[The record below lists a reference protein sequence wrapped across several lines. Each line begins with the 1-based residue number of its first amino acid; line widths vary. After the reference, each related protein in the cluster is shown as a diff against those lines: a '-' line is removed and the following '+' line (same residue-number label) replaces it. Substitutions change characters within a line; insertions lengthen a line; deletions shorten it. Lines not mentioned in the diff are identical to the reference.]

1 LLFQATRLPLR
12 RIFIL
17 QRRRNGAGRKIH
29 MYVVLE
35 KIAEIISVMAVP
47 AAMIAMLAWG
57 FAFGSW

>member
-1 LLFQATRLPLR
+1 
-12 RIFIL
+12 
-17 QRRRNGAGRKIH
+17 

>member
-1 LLFQATRLPLR
+1 LLFYATRPPLC
-12 RIFIL
+12 RIFVL
-17 QRRRNGAGRKIH
+17 QRRRIGAGREIH
-29 MYVVLE
+29 MYVALE